1 MAGNWRERY
10 ADKLVSADFAVQ
22 KVSSGDRV
30 LIGSGCGEAQALV
43 RALVQASDKLNDVEV
58 MQALPLGPAPHAD
71 KQYTASFRANTL
83 FIGPGLRDAVSEAR
97 ADYTPLLLSQ
107 AARLFKSRELPI
119 DVAMVTVTPPDEHGL
134 CSLGVSVDA
143 TRAAAKAAKIVIAQV
158 NSQMPYV
165 LGDSFLHVN
174 QITWLVEHDEPLLEM
189 PPLDE
194 PDDVT
199 EQIAAHVSRLVPDG
213 ATLQVGIGRIP
224 DAILSNLTARYD
236 LGVHSDAISDGIMR
250 LARAGVI
257 TGRQKTLNRGKIVGS
272 FAVGTHELFRFLHEN
287 PQVAL
292 HPSDYVNDPRIIA
305 QHDNMVA
312 INGAAEVDLTGQASV
327 DSFGPLLRGGIGGR
341 ADFIRGAAMAKDG
354 KAVVVLPSTMQTP
367 LGPQSR
373 IKAGLE
379 EGAGVFTTRAD
390 AQYIV
395 TEYGIA
401 FLHGRSLRERAMSL
415 ISIAHPDYRGE
426 LLHAAKR
433 RRIVYP
439 TQIMPPPRQPY
450 PEREEYQA
458 HLREDSKGLIPPI
471 RSDDES
477 RIKDMFYSFS
487 EQTVYLRLHAS
498 LKTMSHNKLQVFC
511 NVDYDTE
518 MALVGT
524 VGEPGEEEV
533 VAVGRYLTDPSKTS
547 AEMAFVVRDD
557 WQRKGLGT
565 ILFQRL
571 LEIGRSNG
579 IRKFSAEV
587 LIENSGML
595 KIFHRSG
602 LNIETTTEGGV
613 VHVVMTV

>member
-1 MAGNWRERY
+1 
-10 ADKLVSADFAVQ
+10 
-22 KVSSGDRV
+22 
-30 LIGSGCGEAQALV
+30 
-43 RALVQASDKLNDVEV
+43 
-58 MQALPLGPAPHAD
+58 
-71 KQYTASFRANTL
+71 
-83 FIGPGLRDAVSEAR
+83 
-97 ADYTPLLLSQ
+97 
-107 AARLFKSRELPI
+107 
-119 DVAMVTVTPPDEHGL
+119 
-134 CSLGVSVDA
+134 
-143 TRAAAKAAKIVIAQV
+143 
-158 NSQMPYV
+158 
-165 LGDSFLHVN
+165 
-174 QITWLVEHDEPLLEM
+174 
-189 PPLDE
+189 
-194 PDDVT
+194 
-199 EQIAAHVSRLVPDG
+199 
-213 ATLQVGIGRIP
+213 
-224 DAILSNLTARYD
+224 
-236 LGVHSDAISDGIMR
+236 
-250 LARAGVI
+250 
-257 TGRQKTLNRGKIVGS
+257 VGS

-439 TQIMPPPRQPY
+439 NQIMPPPRQPY
-450 PEREEYQA
+450 PERYEYQA
-458 HLREDSKGLIPPI
+458 TLRDESKVLIRPI

-487 EQTVYLRLHAS
+487 EQTVYLRFHAS